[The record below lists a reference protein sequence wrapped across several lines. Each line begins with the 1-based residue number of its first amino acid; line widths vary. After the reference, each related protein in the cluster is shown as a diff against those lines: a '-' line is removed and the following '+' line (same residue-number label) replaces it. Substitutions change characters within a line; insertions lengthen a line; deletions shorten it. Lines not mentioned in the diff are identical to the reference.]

1 MTGALESHLRSRRG
15 DGRALLVPYVTGG
28 LAGWTE
34 AICAAAAHGADAI
47 EVGIPFSDPVMDGPV
62 IQAASERALA
72 DGATPVSILDELRGI
87 DAGVPVA
94 VMCYYNTVHSMGHER
109 FAARLAASGV
119 SAAIVPDL
127 SLEEVTPWA
136 AAADAA
142 GVETVMLVAPTSP
155 DDRLARIAARSR
167 GFLYTVGLL
176 GVTGERD
183 ELASTAV
190 ALASR
195 AKRSTD
201 LPVLIGVGVSN
212 AAQAAEAVRVADGVV
227 QGASVVRRLMEHG
240 PDAVGE
246 YVAEVRAAIDAVG
259 DRARG

>member
-1 MTGALESHLRSRRG
+1 MGALESHLRARRAS
-15 DGRALLVPYVTGG
+15 GRALLVPYVTGG
-28 LAGWTE
+28 LDGWIE
-34 AICAAAAHGADAI
+34 AIRSAVASGADAV
-47 EVGIPFSDPVMDGPV
+47 EVGIPFSDPIMDGPV
-62 IQAASERALA
+62 IQAASERSLRS
-72 DGATPVSILDELRGI
+72 GATPASILDELRGV
-87 DAGVPVA
+87 DVGVPLA
-94 VMCYYNTVHSMGHER
+94 VMCYFNTVHSMGYER
-109 FAARLAASGV
+109 FAARLASAGV

-127 SLEEVTPWA
+127 SLEEVGPWA
-136 AAADAA
+136 DAADAE
-142 GVETVMLVAPTSP
+142 GIETVMLVAPTSP

-195 AKRSTD
+195 AKLATD
-201 LPVLIGVGVSN
+201 LPVLVGVGVSN

-227 QGASVVRRLMEHG
+227 QGASVVRRLMEGG
-240 PDAVGE
+240 PDAVGD

-259 DRARG
+259 AGARG